1 MFFSEILNI
10 VKQIE
15 LTIWQTCYSYGM
27 LKFGKIG
34 RRLLGWFVFVALIPL
49 VFMGVQGYNSAR
61 QAIEQEAYLHMQAVA
76 ATKVAQIEMWFEERR
91 RDVWSLTSNPQLA
104 ASAEVLSRSHSD
116 HAISQITATL
126 EAYRH
131 RSKAYDYFCLYNAA
145 GMALCCTQ
153 TGAELVADFDQS
165 SLFRR
170 ASESD
175 EPVLSDIYLHERIG
189 PVIQIAGRFLGA
201 DGQTL
206 GLLVAT
212 LSLSQTLNPIILDS
226 TGLGRTGEAYVVD
239 SERWMLTPSRFMN
252 HPAPLTHQMDSDG
265 IRRALE
271 GTSGAAVYEGWYG
284 EPVLGAYYFIQDR
297 KWALLAEISADEAFA
312 PLATFRQS
320 MIIAALLTLA
330 AILIIVMFV
339 SRSISNPIRNLAEA
353 SKQISEGNLQQ
364 TVTTHLRDELGDLAE
379 RFNFMVKSLRE
390 SRESERESYETLV
403 LTREDLLRAE
413 KLAAVGEIAA
423 SIVHEVRNPL
433 SSVKMNLQI
442 LESRLSSD
450 ATLVE
455 HTRLALTQTIRLER
469 LLNELLDFSRPIAL
483 DRSKLSLAET
493 VTEAVNTFR
502 TSVDLG
508 SREMTVSIHTDNTV
522 ANADRDKVHQ
532 ILLNLLLNAAQA
544 TGEKRTIEIA
554 IDRVFVESRR
564 MIKISVRDNGRGIPD
579 SKLEKVF
586 EPFFTTRKD
595 GTGLGLPIAKKI
607 VEAHGGKMQIN
618 STVDVG
624 TTIEFTLP
632 EAS

>member
-1 MFFSEILNI
+1 
-10 VKQIE
+10 V
-15 LTIWQTCYSYGM
+15 
-27 LKFGKIG
+27 LKLGKIG
-34 RRLLGWFVFVALIPL
+34 RRLLGWFLVVALIPL

-91 RDVWSLTSNPQLA
+91 RDVWLLTTNPHLLA
-104 ASAEVLSRSHSD
+104 SVEELGRSHSD
-116 HAISQITATL
+116 NAITQITSAL

-131 RSKAYDYFCLYNAA
+131 RSQAYDYFCLYNAA
-145 GMALCCTQ
+145 GVPLCCTMAG
-153 TGAELVADFDQS
+153 TEMTTDFDQS
-165 SLFRR
+165 TLFRR
-170 ASESD
+170 ASASD
-175 EPVLSDIYLHERIG
+175 EPVVSDIYLHERIG
-189 PVIQIAGRFLGA
+189 PVVQIAGRFAGA
-201 DGQTL
+201 DGRTR

-226 TGLGRTGEAYVVD
+226 TGLGRTGEAYIVD
-239 SERWMLTPSRFMN
+239 SDRWMLTPSRFMN
-252 HPAPLTHQMDSDG
+252 HPAPLTHQMDSEG
-265 IRRALE
+265 IRRALA
-271 GTSGAAVYEGWYG
+271 GASGASVYEGWYG
-284 EPVLGAYYFIQDR
+284 EPVLGAYYYIEDR
-297 KWALLAEISADEAFA
+297 KWALLAEISANEAFA

-339 SRSISNPIRNLAEA
+339 SRSISNPIRILAEA
-353 SKQISEGNLQQ
+353 SKQISAGNLQQ
-364 TVTTHLRDELGDLAE
+364 TVTIHLRDELGDLAE

-390 SRESERESYETLV
+390 SRESERVSYESLV
-403 LTREDLLRAE
+403 LAREDLLRAE

-450 ATLVE
+450 ATLSE
-455 HTRLALTQTIRLER
+455 HTRLALMQTIRLER
-469 LLNELLDFSRPIAL
+469 LLNELLDFSRPIGL
-483 DRSKLSLAET
+483 DRSKLSLSEIVA
-493 VTEAVNTFR
+493 EAVKTFR

-508 SREMTVSIHTDNTV
+508 ARQLMVTDHADKLL

-544 TGEKRTIEIA
+544 TDEQGIIEIS

-564 MIKISVRDNGRGIPD
+564 MIKISVRDNGRGIPN

-595 GTGLGLPIAKKI
+595 GTGLGLSNAKKI
-607 VEAHGGKMQIN
+607 VEAHGGEMHIQSAVN
-618 STVDVG
+618 VG

-632 EAS
+632 EAN